1 MQNGRHFYLIL
12 FIYFSK
18 IGKPINFIEKTS
30 SAASKPKNLNMMT
43 KHGYL
48 MLNHFPH

>member
-18 IGKPINFIEKTS
+18 IGKPINLKKKTS
-30 SAASKPKNLNMMT
+30 SAASKPKSLNMMT

-48 MLNHFPH
+48 MRNHFPH

>member
-18 IGKPINFIEKTS
+18 IGKPINLKKKRLRQQVNQR
-30 SAASKPKNLNMMT
+30 AST
-43 KHGYL
+43 
-48 MLNHFPH
+48 